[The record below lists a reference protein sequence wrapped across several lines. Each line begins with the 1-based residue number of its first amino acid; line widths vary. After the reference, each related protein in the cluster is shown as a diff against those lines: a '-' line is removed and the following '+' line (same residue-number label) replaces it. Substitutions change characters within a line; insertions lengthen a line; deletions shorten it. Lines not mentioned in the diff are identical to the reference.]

1 MSPTNTPTWLPA
13 APRKRRLLAV
23 ALLVLLVGLLIAAI
37 AVPAVLLHRHYD
49 ENIAKLSRQVSTQ
62 TAFNTLRPRLTE
74 KLELLKARDVK
85 KLFLKG
91 TSSALALAELQ
102 ETVRTTIEAN
112 GGKVGGSSAPGNAL
126 KEDGAYRQ
134 VAAAFTLN
142 TNTANL
148 RRVLHALESKE
159 PYLFIDTV
167 VVTPINIGSGYR
179 PAPGTPEPEMFVQLD
194 VHAFALRAASD
205 VAQPVPSTGDS
216 GTGSTAAP
224 SGAKGRSS
232 DAPPR
237 SKGGPA

>member
-1 MSPTNTPTWLPA
+1 MSTMNALTWLPA
-13 APRKRRLLAV
+13 ATRNRRLLAV
-23 ALLVLLVGLLIAAI
+23 ALLVLMIGLLIAAV

-74 KLELLKARDVK
+74 KLEALKTRDVK

-112 GGKVGGSSAPGNAL
+112 GGKVGGSSVPGNAL
-126 KEDGAYRQ
+126 KEDGVYRH

-142 TNTANL
+142 TNTTNL
-148 RRVLHALESKE
+148 RRVLHALETKE
-159 PYLFIDTV
+159 PYLFVDTV

-194 VHAFALRAASD
+194 VHAFALRAASE
-205 VAQPVPSTGDS
+205 VAPPVASTGDGGATS
-216 GTGSTAAP
+216 AP
-224 SGAKGRSS
+224 NGGKGRNS
-232 DAPPR
+232 DAKPR
-237 SKGGPA
+237 SKGDPA

>member
-1 MSPTNTPTWLPA
+1 MSPTNIPTWLPA

-23 ALLVLLVGLLIAAI
+23 VLLVLVIGILIAAVV
-37 AVPAVLLHRHYD
+37 VPAVLLHRHYD

-74 KLELLKARDVK
+74 KLELLKTRDVK

-112 GGKVGGSSAPGNAL
+112 GGKVGGSSVPGNAL
-126 KEDGAYRQ
+126 KDDGAYRQ

-142 TNTANL
+142 TNTVNL
-148 RRVLHALESKE
+148 RRVLHALETKE

-194 VHAFALRAASD
+194 VHAFALRAASE
-205 VAQPVPSTGDS
+205 VVPPV
-216 GTGSTAAP
+216 
-224 SGAKGRSS
+224 
-232 DAPPR
+232 APPR
-237 SKGGPA
+237 SKGDPA

>member
-1 MSPTNTPTWLPA
+1 MTLMSTPAWLPA

-23 ALLVLLVGLLIAAI
+23 ALLVLLIALLIAAV

-74 KLELLKARDVK
+74 KLELLKTRDVK

-91 TSSALALAELQ
+91 ASSALALAELQ

-112 GGKVGGSSAPGNAL
+112 GGKVGGSSVPGNAI
-126 KEDGAYRQ
+126 KEDGAYRH

-142 TNTANL
+142 TNTVNL
-148 RRVLHALESKE
+148 RRVLHALEAKE

-194 VHAFALRAASD
+194 VHAFALRAASE
-205 VAQPVPSTGDS
+205 VAPPAASAGDS
-216 GTGSTAAP
+216 GAATAP
-224 SGAKGRSS
+224 NGAKGRSS